1 MAGNTGGPWGGGGN
15 SGGGG
20 DDKRGGDTGGDG
32 NNGGGGNRGGGGDRP
47 QIPEIDELVKKG
59 QEQLRVL
66 MGGGGGGKKPNGSG
80 GGTGGG
86 GGGPALTRGTVG
98 LIAVGGLVM
107 WLMASL
113 YTVRPEQQSVE
124 LFLGE
129 FSEIGTEGLNFAP
142 WPLVTAEV
150 FDVTT
155 NRTEELGQATS
166 SSTSISRST
175 SGRSSV
181 EQEGLML
188 TTDEN
193 IVDIDFQV
201 VWNIKDARKFLF
213 SMRDPKAAVRAISE
227 SAMREIIAQSE
238 LAPILN
244 RDRELVADQVKE
256 LIQTTLDTMETTQ
269 DEPGTGIN
277 ILRVNVN
284 KVDPPSDTVTVTD
297 AQGRQTDVSVVD
309 AFRDVQ
315 AAEQERDRVER
326 QADAYANRKTAEAR
340 GESARLLE
348 AAEGYRARVVNDAV
362 GEASRFS
369 AVLTEYSAAPD
380 VTRKRLYIETMEKVL
395 GGVDKIILENGVG
408 GAGTQGV
415 VPYLPLNE
423 LRRSSGGS
431 N

>member
-20 DDKRGGDTGGDG
+20 GKDEGS
-32 NNGGGGNRGGGGDRP
+32 GGNRGNQGGGRGPGGDMP

-66 MGGGGGGKKPNGSG
+66 MGGGNGRERGGGGSG
-80 GGTGGG
+80 GGGA
-86 GGGPALTRGTVG
+86 GPLLTRGTVG
-98 LIAVGGLVM
+98 LGVVAVVIA
-107 WLMASL
+107 WLFASF
-113 YTVRPEQQSVE
+113 YTVRPEQQSIE

-129 FSEIGTEGLNFAP
+129 FSGIGTEGLNFAP
-142 WPLVTAEV
+142 WPVVSAEV

-155 NRTEELGQATS
+155 NRTEEIGV
-166 SSTSISRST
+166 
-175 SGRSSV
+175 GRGASDND
-181 EQEGLML
+181 GLML

-201 VWNIKDARKFLF
+201 VWNIKNARDFKFSL
-213 SMRDPKAAVRAISE
+213 RDPDASVRAISE
-227 SAMREIIAQSE
+227 SAMREVIAQSE

-244 RDRELVADQVKE
+244 RDRGAVADRVKE
-256 LIQTTLDTMETTQ
+256 LIQITLDNRE
-269 DEPGTGIN
+269 TGIN
-277 ILRVNVN
+277 VLRVNVN
-284 KVDPPSDTVTVTD
+284 KVDPPSQTVRVRNSDGTNSQ
-297 AQGRQTDVSVVD
+297 ASVVD

-340 GESARLLE
+340 GESAQLLE
-348 AAEGYRARVVNDAV
+348 AAEGYRARVVNDAI
-362 GEASRFS
+362 GEASRFE
-369 AVLTEYSAAPD
+369 AVLTEYTAAPD
-380 VTRKRLYIETMEKVL
+380 VTRKRLYIETMQKVL
-395 GGVDKIILENGVG
+395 GDVDKIIIEGGLG
-408 GAGTQGV
+408 GAGGQGV

-423 LRRSSGGS
+423 LRRSGGS

>member
-1 MAGNTGGPWGGGGN
+1 MAGNNGGPWGGGGN

-20 DDKRGGDTGGDG
+20 GRDDPPGNRGN
-32 NNGGGGNRGGGGDRP
+32 NNGGGRGPGGDKP

-66 MGGGGGGKKPNGSG
+66 MGGGNGRDR
-80 GGTGGG
+80 TNGGG
-86 GGGPALTRGTVG
+86 GGGDGGPLLTRGTVG
-98 LIAVGGLVM
+98 LGVIAAVVAWG
-107 WLMASL
+107 MASF
-113 YTVRPEQQSVE
+113 YTVRPEQQSIE

-155 NRTEELGQATS
+155 NRTEELGV
-166 SSTSISRST
+166 RR
-175 SGRSSV
+175 GGGGND
-181 EQEGLML
+181 GLML

-201 VWNIKDARKFLF
+201 VWNIKNAKDFKFSL
-213 SMRDPKAAVRAISE
+213 RDPDASVRAISE
-227 SAMREIIAQSE
+227 SAMREVIAQSE
-238 LAPILN
+238 LAPILS
-244 RDRELVADQVKE
+244 RDRGAVADQVKT
-256 LIQTTLDTMETTQ
+256 LIQTTLDNRE
-269 DEPGTGIN
+269 TGIN
-277 ILRVNVN
+277 VLRVNLN
-284 KVDPPSDTVTVTD
+284 KVDPPSQNVIITNADGTTT
-297 AQGRQTDVSVVD
+297 QGSVVD

-326 QADAYANRKTAEAR
+326 QADAYANRRTAEAR
-340 GESARLLE
+340 GESAQLLE

-362 GEASRFS
+362 GEASRFE
-369 AVLTEYSAAPD
+369 AVLAEYTAAPE
-380 VTRKRLYIETMEKVL
+380 VTRKRLYLETMQKVL
-395 GGVDKIILENGVG
+395 GDVDKIILEG
-408 GAGTQGV
+408 GTGGGGSQGV

-423 LRRSSGGS
+423 LRRSGGT